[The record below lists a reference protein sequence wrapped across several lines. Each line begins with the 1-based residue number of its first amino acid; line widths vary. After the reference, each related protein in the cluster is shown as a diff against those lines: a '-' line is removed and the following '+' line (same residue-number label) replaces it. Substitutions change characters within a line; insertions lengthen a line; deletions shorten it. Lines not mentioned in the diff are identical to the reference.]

1 MVKRSR
7 CKINVCQLFRC
18 LANMLSGAF
27 WLQSGNL
34 GKDDA
39 AAAIDSDELADCVS
53 RVSIVAA
60 QWCDDID
67 QIDINS
73 VIALSGGAM
82 AVDGLILPRRVSLE
96 DAAVRP
102 TIGAG
107 DRAGKSRIIKAACG
121 HTYRSTQWKD
131 LFRISKK
138 GRSTKAAD
146 ARSRRL
152 TLFSSPGS
160 RGIPI
165 RCTPTRCFRRKA
177 PSVYASRTA
186 P

>member
-82 AVDGLILPRRVSLE
+82 AVDI
-96 DAAVRP
+96 
-102 TIGAG
+102 
-107 DRAGKSRIIKAACG
+107 
-121 HTYRSTQWKD
+121 
-131 LFRISKK
+131 
-138 GRSTKAAD
+138 GRST
-146 ARSRRL
+146 RL
-152 TLFSSPGS
+152 NSSHLVIS
-160 RGIPI
+160 
-165 RCTPTRCFRRKA
+165 
-177 PSVYASRTA
+177 YAVFCLKKKT
-186 P
+186 